1 MKILRFVSMLILV
14 SILAACGG
22 GIPNTGAAVR
32 VGSKNLTE
40 NKLVAEMYAQVLA
53 DNGIAVER
61 KFDLAG
67 TQGAHNALINH
78 EIDLYPEYTSTA
90 YLSIMEMKDG
100 EKDPELVREKV
111 RKYYERRWKITWL
124 DPAPL
129 NSTTAIAVTAEAA
142 NKYNLRT
149 LSDLARAAPNLRF
162 AAENNFQQ
170 RPDGLPALVSTYGNV
185 DFQSTK
191 LFNPGSQYQAL
202 QSGEADAVVANSSD
216 GQVRGSNLILLQDD
230 RGLWGENHI
239 TPVVWR
245 EVLDRY
251 PQMDDVL
258 NELSAKITTDAMSQL
273 NWKVDGEKQNYE
285 QVASEFLRQNG
296 LLR

>member
-1 MKILRFVSMLILV
+1 MKILRLLSLLILV
-14 SILAACGG
+14 SVLAACGD
-22 GIPNTGAAVR
+22 GIPNTGGAVR

-67 TQGAHNALINH
+67 TQGAHNALVNR
-78 EIDLYPEYTSTA
+78 EIDLYPEYTGTS

-100 EKDPELVREKV
+100 EKDPGLVREKV

-124 DPAPL
+124 EPAPL

-149 LSDLARAAPNLRF
+149 LSDLVRAAPNLRF

-170 RPDGLPALVSTYGNV
+170 RPDGLPGLVSTYGNI
-185 DFQSTK
+185 DFQSMNAYDPGN
-191 LFNPGSQYQAL
+191 LFQAL
-202 QSGEADAVVANSSD
+202 QNGEADVVAANSTD
-216 GQVRGSNLILLQDD
+216 GQIRSGNLILLEDD

-239 TPVVWR
+239 TPVIWQ

-251 PQMDDVL
+251 PQLDDVL
-258 NELSAKITTDAMSQL
+258 NELSAKLTTEAMSEL
-273 NWKVDGEKQNYE
+273 NWKVDGENQNYE
-285 QVASEFLRQNG
+285 QVATEFLRQNG

>member
-1 MKILRFVSMLILV
+1 MKILRFLSMLILV
-14 SILAACGG
+14 SVLAACGR
-22 GIPNTGAAVR
+22 GIPNTGGAVR

-67 TQGAHNALINH
+67 TQGAHNALVNH

-100 EKDPELVREKV
+100 EKDPGLVREKV

-124 DPAPL
+124 EPAPL
-129 NSTTAIAVTAEAA
+129 SNTTAIAVTADAA

-149 LSDLARAAPNLRF
+149 LSDLVRAAPNLRF

-170 RPDGLPALVSTYGNV
+170 RPDGLPGLVSTYGNV
-185 DFQSTK
+185 EFQSMN
-191 LFNPGSQYQAL
+191 LFTPGSQFQAL
-202 QSGEADAVVANSSD
+202 QSGEADVVVANSTD
-216 GQVRGSNLILLQDD
+216 GQVRNGNLFLLQDD

-239 TPVVWR
+239 TPVVWQ
-245 EVLDRY
+245 EVLERY
-251 PQMDDVL
+251 PQLDDVL
-258 NELSAKITTDAMSQL
+258 NELSAKLTTEAMSEL
-273 NWKVDGEKQNYE
+273 NWKVDGENQNYE
-285 QVASEFLRQNG
+285 QVAVEFLRQNG